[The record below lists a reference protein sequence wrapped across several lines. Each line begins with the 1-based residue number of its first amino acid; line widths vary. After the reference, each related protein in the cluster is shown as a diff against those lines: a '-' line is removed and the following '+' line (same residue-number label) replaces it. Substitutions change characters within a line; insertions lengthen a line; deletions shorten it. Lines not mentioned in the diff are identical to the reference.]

1 MAMAVFPVPRTLAS
15 RLLARTSRSFTRP
28 SPVNPLLRVACDPS
42 ANKAGNNHRGDWSD
56 LALFYK
62 HARTYATA
70 TKKPVGRPK
79 AHTGRAAASTKKTTP
94 KKKATKKPKKKKV
107 VKKPKAKKAPS
118 KTALVKQARKAA
130 SDLRAAALL
139 EEPKQLPS
147 TAFSVILVEEAKK
160 TKAFTGTASAA
171 SARYKNLSS
180 EEREVCHVAPSTL
193 CLLTIAAIQSPS
205 QPEQTTKHY
214 LV

>member
-1 MAMAVFPVPRTLAS
+1 MAVFPVPRTLAS

-28 SPVNPLLRVACDPS
+28 SPANPLLRVACNS
-42 ANKAGNNHRGDWSD
+42 SSNKSGNTHCGDWSD

-62 HARTYATA
+62 NARNYATA
-70 TKKPVGRPK
+70 TKKPAGRPK

-94 KKKATKKPKKKKV
+94 KKKATKKPKKKA

-118 KTALVKQARKAA
+118 KTALVKQARKTA

-160 TKAFTGTASAA
+160 TKAFAGSASAA
-171 SARYKNLSS
+171 SARYKNLSPA
-180 EEREVCHVAPSTL
+180 EREVCYIASSRW
-193 CLLTIAAIQSPS
+193 CLLTTAAIQSRS
-205 QPEQTTKHY
+205 KPEQTTKRH